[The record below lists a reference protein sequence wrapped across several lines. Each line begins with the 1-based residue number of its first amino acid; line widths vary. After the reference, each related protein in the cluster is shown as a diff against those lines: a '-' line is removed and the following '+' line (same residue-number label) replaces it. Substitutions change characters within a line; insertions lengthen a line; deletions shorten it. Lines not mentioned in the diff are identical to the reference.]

1 MELAWHFLDQN
12 NVKKWCKYFFL
23 ACHPCDISWKRIYA
37 RGYAWFD
44 EQDIHLLPLRVFTR
58 AGIEN
63 GEQELGEKPHA
74 LNFISYQDHGLS
86 RLATY
91 ITSIPEYS
99 SSESIN
105 SS

>member
-1 MELAWHFLDQN
+1 MIFFWLVTLAT
-12 NVKKWCKYFFL
+12 L
-23 ACHPCDISWKRIYA
+23 AKSVSMQEALPDMMNRIY
-37 RGYAWFD
+37 
-44 EQDIHLLPLRVFTR
+44 LLPLRVFTR

-63 GEQELGEKPHA
+63 GEHELGEKPHA
-74 LNFISYQDHGLS
+74 LNLISYQDHGFS

>member
-1 MELAWHFLDQN
+1 MYIFFWPVTKAWNKNSSDI
-12 NVKKWCKYFFL
+12 KWK
-23 ACHPCDISWKRIYA
+23 HIYV
-37 RGYAWFD
+37 RGYAWYD
-44 EQDIHLLPLRVFTR
+44 EQDIHLLPLKVFTK

-63 GEQELGEKPHA
+63 GEHEPGEKPHA
-74 LNFISYQDHGLS
+74 LNLISYQDHGLS

-99 SSESIN
+99 SSVSIN